1 MISCNEMG
9 ILNIDTNDT
18 NYNEDAPET
27 IIHIRLLTWHVRFK
41 KRKALKKSLN
51 EELMIIAWH
60 PRTWRNFCVSEDEKK
75 DIEPIFTE

>member
-1 MISCNEMG
+1 MG

-27 IIHIRLLTWHVRFK
+27 IIYIRLLTWHIRFK
-41 KRKALKKSLN
+41 KRKALKKALN

-60 PRTWRNFCVSEDEKK
+60 PRTWWNFACQKVRKK

>member
-1 MISCNEMG
+1 MG

-27 IIHIRLLTWHVRFK
+27 IIHIRLLTWHIRFK
-41 KRKALKKSLN
+41 KRKALKKALN

-60 PRTWRNFCVSEDEKK
+60 PRTWWNFCMLEDEKK

>member
-1 MISCNEMG
+1 MG

-27 IIHIRLLTWHVRFK
+27 IIHIRLLTWHINFK
-41 KRKALKKSLN
+41 KRKALKKVLN
-51 EELMIIAWH
+51 EELTLIAWY
-60 PRTWRNFCVSEDEKK
+60 PRTWWNFYMSKDEKK